1 MIGRFPILDISP
13 VTQFGGEF
21 IGAKAIPNE
30 EIPVSA
36 TIIREGHDGFE
47 AHVISLIHVGK
58 KLLVLR
64 CERFGQRA
72 IDMRDVSVQ
81 LPKGSGSFILK

>member
-13 VTQFGGEF
+13 VTHFGGEL

-30 EIPVSA
+30 EIPVQA

-47 AHVISLIHVGK
+47 AHVILVDPRGK
-58 KLLVLR
+58 EVSRVSMREIWPKSN
-64 CERFGQRA
+64 RFEGRVRPTSQ
-72 IDMRDVSVQ
+72 
-81 LPKGSGSFILK
+81 